1 MERLTERVGEYIRI
15 KGCKTPDPL
24 SRAERDRLGDI
35 QRGITT
41 CTGCYWYRPAAAVPG
56 MYLMCH
62 YCYDTGELRG
72 IRPADCY
79 KHDGTPYRAGR
90 YRGHGRDIKIKTRR
104 ANDKSR

>member
-1 MERLTERVGEYIRI
+1 MI
-15 KGCKTPDPL
+15 
-24 SRAERDRLGDI
+24 SSERDREID
-35 QRGITT
+35 RKNGITT

-56 MYLMCH
+56 MYMMCH

-104 ANDKSR
+104 KNEQTKI

>member
-1 MERLTERVGEYIRI
+1 MT
-15 KGCKTPDPL
+15 
-24 SRAERDRLGDI
+24 RADIDREID
-35 QRGITT
+35 RKNGITT

-56 MYLMCH
+56 MYMMCH

-104 ANDKSR
+104 QNEQTKI